1 VLKRVMSMLLQ
12 TRAIKSPAGR
22 GRRDDWS
29 QLVGRTVE
37 VWLGSD
43 LVTTGV
49 VDQATSDDR
58 VVWIAA
64 QGIQRRKLYD
74 KLTGY
79 EVWA

>member
-1 VLKRVMSMLLQ
+1 MLLQ
-12 TRAIKSPAGR
+12 ASAIKTATGR

-29 QLVGRTVE
+29 QLIGRTVE
-37 VWLGSD
+37 VWFYGELI
-43 LVTTGV
+43 TTGIV
-49 VDQATSDDR
+49 EQATSDDT
-58 VVWIAA
+58 VLWIAA